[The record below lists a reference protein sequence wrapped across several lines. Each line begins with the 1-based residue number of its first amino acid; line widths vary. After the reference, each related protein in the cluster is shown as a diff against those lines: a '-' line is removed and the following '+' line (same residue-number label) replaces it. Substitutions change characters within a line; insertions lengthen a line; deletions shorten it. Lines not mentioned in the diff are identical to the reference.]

1 VPDPAAGTPP
11 DGSLQF
17 DRAEHA
23 VPGGGVSCAFCKQPI
38 SKAYYEINA
47 KVTCERC
54 RAQII
59 AAWNRSSPGRRFAKA
74 LGLGAGAALVGAGVY
89 FGIEA
94 LTGYE
99 FGLVA
104 IVVGLLVG
112 SAVRKGSNGRG
123 GWRYQALA
131 MFLTYSAVVATDS
144 SLVARELTKQFRAR
158 ADSVKA
164 TANLSTALAPGAPRL
179 VAPSDSAAKPGRER
193 PGALAFVVG
202 LVVLLALAYASPI
215 LIGMTSPLH
224 FVIAGFAL
232 YEAWKLNRGVALR
245 ITGPYQAAAQ

>member
-1 VPDPAAGTPP
+1 MT
-11 DGSLQF
+11 
-17 DRAEHA
+17 
-23 VPGGGVSCAFCKQPI
+23 
-38 SKAYYEINA
+38 
-47 KVTCERC
+47 
-54 RAQII
+54 
-59 AAWNRSSPGRRFAKA
+59 AWNRSSPGRRFARA
-74 LGLGAGAALVGAGVY
+74 LGLGTAAAVLGAGVY

-144 SLVARELTKQFRAR
+144 SLVAQEVTKQFRAR

-164 TANLSTALAPGAPRL
+164 TAGLSTALAPGASAR
-179 VAPSDSAAKPGRER
+179 SDGTVQPGREA

-202 LVVLLALAYASPI
+202 LAVLLALAYAAPI
-215 LIGMTSPLH
+215 LIGITSPLH

-245 ITGPYQAAAQ
+245 ITGPYQAAAR